1 MCTSTAFILE
11 TNKELDGA
19 YERELVSAHD
29 FQECSNLCLNSL
41 EERGF
46 LCRSFLYDDGG
57 HICILYDEDPM
68 FYGEVSQGGQGSN
81 RGHTSMADVKRP
93 LKSSPGNLYRVH
105 CVNKDRGKLIHFL
118 FLSYIN

>member
-1 MCTSTAFILE
+1 MCTSTAFVLE

-41 EERGF
+41 EDRGF
-46 LCRSFLYDDGG
+46 LCRSFLYDDAG
-57 HICILYDEDPM
+57 HTCILYDEDPL
-68 FYGEVSQGGQGSN
+68 FYGEVQQPSAPSAHGSS
-81 RGHTSMADVKRP
+81 RGPSMADVKRP

-105 CVNKDRGKLIHFL
+105 CVNKDQRGK
-118 FLSYIN
+118 N